1 MTLMRATL
9 ARMLCFRDEATNT
22 LHFRS
27 PRAGMVRGPSGDRV
41 FAFLS
46 FWLFQVFLS
55 AHKEERPET
64 IVPRDTRAST

>member
-1 MTLMRATL
+1 
-9 ARMLCFRDEATNT
+9 MLCFRDEAANK

-41 FAFLS
+41 FAFL
-46 FWLFQVFLS
+46 FLGYFKFFLS
-55 AHKEERPET
+55 APKEERPET